1 MGGHMATTEDGRR
14 LDATEEWRREL
25 YAAKPERDALFTTMS
40 GLPVEPL
47 ATPDTVELDYER
59 DVGYPGVYPYT
70 RGVYPSMYRGK
81 LWTMRQFAGFG
92 TAEETNTRFRYL
104 LEHGQTGL
112 STAFDMPTLM
122 GYDSDHGKSLGEV
135 GREGVAI
142 DSLED
147 MEHLFAGIPLDEV
160 STSMTINAPAAI
172 LLAFYICVGEQQ
184 GVSRDRLRGTI
195 QTDILK
201 EYIAQKEWIFPPEPS
216 MRLCV
221 DMIEFCAREVPLWHP
236 VSISGYHIREAG
248 STAAQ
253 ELAFTLADGFAYV
266 EASMARGLDVD
277 DFAPRLSFFFN
288 AHIDFFEEIAK
299 YRAARRIWARELRE
313 RYGAKNPRSWLM
325 RFHAQTAGVSLTA
338 QQPEVNIVRT
348 AVEALAA
355 VLGGCQSLHT
365 NSFDEALALPT
376 EHAVKIALRTQQ
388 VLAHETGVAS
398 TIDPLGGSYFVE
410 DLTNRLEAEAL
421 DYFDRIRRLGG
432 VIPAIKENF
441 FQREIAE
448 ASFRFQSEVEA
459 GQRVIV
465 GVNRFQEPD
474 EQPLEILKID
484 QALEDK
490 QVERVRALRERRD
503 AAAAEDALA
512 RLRRDAAAEDVNLMP
527 AIIDAAKA
535 YVTMGEMCDALREVW
550 GIWRETP
557 VF

>member
-1 MGGHMATTEDGRR
+1 
-14 LDATEEWRREL
+14 
-25 YAAKPERDALFTTMS
+25 
-40 GLPVEPL
+40 
-47 ATPDTVELDYER
+47 
-59 DVGYPGVYPYT
+59 
-70 RGVYPSMYRGK
+70 
-81 LWTMRQFAGFG
+81 
-92 TAEETNTRFRYL
+92 
-104 LEHGQTGL
+104 
-112 STAFDMPTLM
+112 
-122 GYDSDHGKSLGEV
+122 V
-135 GREGVAI
+135 GR
-142 DSLED
+142 DK
-147 MEHLFAGIPLDEV
+147 
-160 STSMTINAPAAI
+160 
-172 LLAFYICVGEQQ
+172 
-184 GVSRDRLRGTI
+184 LRGTI

-266 EASMARGLDVD
+266 EAAVARGLPVD

-299 YRAARRIWARELRE
+299 YRAARRIWARELRDT
-313 RYGAKNPRSWLM
+313 YGAKSPRSWLM

-410 DLTNRLEAEAL
+410 DLTNRLEAEAY

-432 VIPAIKENF
+432 VVPAIKENF

-448 ASFRFQSEVEA
+448 ASFRFQSELEA

-465 GVNRFQEPD
+465 GVNRFQDPEERPI
-474 EQPLEILKID
+474 EILKID

-490 QVERVRALRERRD
+490 QVRRVRELRETRD
-503 AAAAEDALA
+503 ATAVEAALA
-512 RLRRDAAAEDVNLMP
+512 RLKEDAAVEDKNLMP
-527 AIIDAAKA
+527 AIVEASRV
-535 YVTMGEMCDALREVW
+535 YVTMGEMCEALREVW
-550 GIWRETP
+550 GTWRETP

>member
-1 MGGHMATTEDGRR
+1 MATAEERR
-14 LDATEEWRREL
+14 RAHATDEWRRARYEQS
-25 YAAKPERDALFTTMS
+25 PEREALFTTMS
-40 GLPVEPL
+40 GLENEPL
-47 ATPDTVELDYER
+47 YTPSNVEIDYDR
-59 DVGYPGVYPYT
+59 DLGYPGAFPYT
-70 RGVYPSMYRGK
+70 RGVYPSMYRGR

-92 TAEETNTRFRYL
+92 TAEETNARFRYL
-104 LEHGQTGL
+104 RDHGQTGL

-122 GYDSDHGKSLGEV
+122 GYDSDHARSLGEV

-147 MEHLFAGIPLDEV
+147 MEQLFAGIPLGEV
-160 STSMTINAPAAI
+160 STSMTINAPAAM
-172 LLAFYICVGEQQ
+172 LLAFYICVAEEQ
-184 GVSRDRLRGTI
+184 GVAQDKLRGTI

-221 DMIEFCAREVPLWHP
+221 DMIEYCARHVPLWHP

-266 EASMARGLDVD
+266 EAGVERGLDVD

-288 AHIDFFEEIAK
+288 AHIDFFEEVAK

-348 AVEALAA
+348 ALEALAA

-376 EHAVKIALRTQQ
+376 EHAVKLALRTQQ
-388 VLAHETGVAS
+388 VIAHETGVVS
-398 TIDPLGGSYFVE
+398 TIDPLGGSYYLE
-410 DLTNRLEAEAL
+410 DLTNRLEQEAY
-421 DYFDRIRRLGG
+421 DYFGRIRDLGG
-432 VIPAIKENF
+432 VVEAIKENF
-441 FQREIAE
+441 FQREIAD
-448 ASFRFQSEVEA
+448 ASFRFQSEVES
-459 GQRVIV
+459 GDRVIV
-465 GVNRFQEPD
+465 GVNRFEDTD
-474 EQPLEILKID
+474 ERELEILKID
-484 QALEDK
+484 AALEQKQIERVQAL
-490 QVERVRALRERRD
+490 RARRD
-503 AAAAEDALA
+503 SVAVESALSRLKQGAAEADT
-512 RLRRDAAAEDVNLMP
+512 NLMP
-527 AIIDAAKA
+527 AIIDASRA
-535 YVTMGEMCDALREVW
+535 YVTMGEMCDALRESW
-550 GIWRETP
+550 GVWRETP

>member
-1 MGGHMATTEDGRR
+1 MAATEDRPG
-14 LDATEEWRREL
+14 LGATEEWRRDL
-25 YAAKPERDALFTTMS
+25 YEAKPERDALFTTMS

-47 ATPDTVELDYER
+47 YTPDVVEVDYDR

-92 TAEETNTRFRYL
+92 TAEETNVRFRYL

-122 GYDSDHGKSLGEV
+122 GYDSDHPKSLGEV

-147 MEHLFAGIPLDEV
+147 MEQLYAEIPLDGV
-160 STSMTINAPAAI
+160 STSMTINAPAAM
-172 LLAFYICVGEQQ
+172 LLAFYICVAEEQ
-184 GVSRDRLRGTI
+184 GVARDKLRGTI

-266 EASMARGLDVD
+266 EAAMARGLEVD

-288 AHIDFFEEIAK
+288 AHIDFFKEIAK

-410 DLTNRLEAEAL
+410 ELTNRLEGEAY
-421 DYFDRIRRLGG
+421 DYFERIRRLGG
-432 VIPAIKENF
+432 VVPAIKENF

-448 ASFRFQSEVEA
+448 ASFRYQSELEA
-459 GQRVIV
+459 GRRIIV
-465 GVNRFQEPD
+465 GVNRYQEPA
-474 EQPLEILKID
+474 ERPIEILKID
-484 QALEDK
+484 QALESK
-490 QVERVRALRERRD
+490 QVERVGSLRARRD
-503 AAAAEDALA
+503 ASAVEDALT
-512 RLRRDAAAEDVNLMP
+512 RLKADAADEGRNLMP

-535 YVTMGEMCDALREVW
+535 YVTMGEMCEALRGVW
-550 GIWRETP
+550 GTWRETP